1 MLKKEIYGKDNIF
14 FYEDRYLCISKKIVD
29 GEYKVLNRLKD
40 TKRNYVAL
48 IEVENEKFIL
58 KEPRNEFRIPQRKL
72 MSIFKDG
79 EALTTLKN
87 VTKLYEDG
95 VKELILPR
103 AVINRREKGM
113 ITYSA
118 ILMDYFEGDIDIKYN
133 DSFVELV
140 KKMHNQKAYHGDFNP
155 GNFLVKNGQIK
166 ILDTQAKKMGFG
178 KFRAHYDM
186 ITMKNDSYKEMEYPY
201 EKDIYYYLALGMKR
215 FKRLKFVEEIK
226 QKKKKLRDR
235 GWKI

>member
-1 MLKKEIYGKDNIF
+1 MLKKELYKKDNIY
-14 FYEDRYLCISKKIVD
+14 FYEDKYLTISKKIVD
-29 GEYKVLNRLKD
+29 GDYEVVNRLKD

-48 IEVENEKFIL
+48 IVVENEKYIL
-58 KEPRNEFRIPQRKL
+58 KEPRNEYRIPQRKL

-87 VTKLYEDG
+87 VTLAYERG
-95 VKELILPR
+95 IKELILPR

-118 ILMDYFEGDIDIKYN
+118 ILMDYFDGEIDIKYN
-133 DSFVELV
+133 DVFVELV
-140 KKMHNQKAYHGDFNP
+140 KKMHEQSSYHGDFNP
-155 GNFLVKNGQIK
+155 GNFLVKDGEVK

-178 KFRAHYDM
+178 TFRAHYDM
-186 ITMKNDSYKEMEYPY
+186 ITMKNDSYQEMEYPY
-201 EKDIYYYLALGMKR
+201 SKDTYYYMALAMKK
-215 FKRLKFVEEIK
+215 FKRLKFVEKIK
-226 QKKKKLRDR
+226 EKKKRLRDK